1 MKSLKFLLISLVAT
15 LTASESYACLY
26 EWYLAEEYYMFRAYD
41 AKPEPELAIDK
52 LYPGAGNNCKGWQDL
67 TSDTIPLEDIYKV
80 VYSMSLEEFEKM
92 YDNRNVAYK
101 NKFAEWITKKDTSIL
116 EFLHLAK
123 TNEYLRLEY
132 SSSWY
137 YPTMKTSA
145 RMTIEEVAEKALANK
160 DSKLRD
166 RYLLQAV
173 RALFSMKRYNDC
185 VDLWDKEISKL
196 PADNLMRQIT
206 LPYIAGAEFRTNN
219 SKKALEYFAQIGD
232 VESILFCT
240 GRQGE
245 KISSTDALS
254 LVCKYAPNSP
264 YVAKTLHAIVK
275 RIEPGS
281 IGRFHGGGYLEWR
294 EEQMKKTIDKLY
306 PLCMEMA
313 KNSKVENPAMWYYTA
328 AFLSDLI
335 KETEKA
341 AQLLSLAEKAKSTPY
356 IDDSI
361 EVFRIYLDAK
371 LSVYDSAYEK
381 KLFKQLKWLDSKII
395 NNIDDDVRSETAWG
409 IALNRGISYYYWNDM
424 LRRIVLSEVCPRM
437 MKAGKTTR
445 AIQLANMADNRLI
458 QFVNKRQD
466 YYCTTVN
473 GKFQWGT
480 KNYTLSEYRY
490 DPDMHN
496 NHDYSNN
503 FFGLIDSVG
512 VNEVSRYMQNLNAPK
527 SEFDHFLNARG
538 YTESDY
544 LNDII
549 GTQCLREMRYGEA
562 TKYLAKVSK
571 AYNSGHLNVIMQYN
585 PFSTKKE
592 TMDKKSNTRYE
603 FARKMYDLE
612 QKINSSTDPNE
623 KAKLMLRFATGMRN
637 SFDLCWPLTQ
647 YYRGCFY
654 WCDVYGMRVWE
665 RDKYTIT
672 AISHSKQ
679 MIASACNTATDKE
692 VAAEIHYE
700 LCNFKT
706 VAEKY
711 PDTQKGKLVRG
722 KCDKLYDYHVENI
735 YPSR

>member
-1 MKSLKFLLISLVAT
+1 MKSLKFLLISLVAM
-15 LTASESYACLY
+15 LTASESYACWHD
-26 EWYLAEEYYMFRAYD
+26 WYVAGKYYMYRAYD
-41 AKPEPELAIDK
+41 ATPEPQLAIK
-52 LYPGAGNNCKGWQDL
+52 KHYPGAGNNCKGWQDL

-92 YDNRNVAYK
+92 YDNRTVEYK

-145 RMTIEEVAEKALANK
+145 RMTIEDVAEKALANK

-395 NNIDDDVRSETAWG
+395 NNIDDNVREHTAWG
-409 IALNRGISYYYWNDM
+409 FYLKRGISYYYWNDM
-424 LRRIVLSEVCPRM
+424 MRRIVLGEVSPRM

-466 YYCTTVN
+466 YYCTKVN
-473 GKFQWGT
+473 GEFQWGT

-496 NHDYSNN
+496 MHDYSNN

-544 LNDII
+544 LNDIA

-562 TKYLAKVSK
+562 AEYLAKVSS
-571 AYNSGHLNVIMQYN
+571 AYNSGHLNVVMQYN

-603 FARKMYDLE
+603 FARKMHDLE

-637 SFDLCWPLTQ
+637 SFDRCWPLTQ
-647 YYRGCFY
+647 YYAGVLF
-654 WCDVYGMRVWE
+654 WGSVCDKRDWE
-665 RDKYTIT
+665 RDKYTT
-672 AISHSKQ
+672 AAISHSKQ
-679 MIASACNTATDKE
+679 IIASACNTATDKE
-692 VAAEIHYE
+692 VAAEINYE

-706 VAEKY
+706 IAEKY